1 MTCDVTWGRTR
12 SSRLNRRKILEGV
25 CTRLA
30 KAPRRAAKIQSAFFA
45 TSQEIDF
52 RKASRKPAWIIH
64 YQNVYP
70 MATAPSHWLFDP
82 ATLTTGLSAK
92 SLSIRR

>member
-1 MTCDVTWGRTR
+1 MGHDMQCDMGPYAFEPV
-12 SSRLNRRKILEGV
+12 NRRKTLEGV

-52 RKASRKPAWIIH
+52 RKASRQQAWII
-64 YQNVYP
+64 
-70 MATAPSHWLFDP
+70 
-82 ATLTTGLSAK
+82 
-92 SLSIRR
+92 SLSECVSDGDRAQPLAL